1 MSLLTV
7 RVARIVLRKDMGV
20 SNPGYG
26 EYTIYDCILIY
37 TYVVTEPA
45 FQYEGGVRLVG
56 GPYSSE
62 GILEVFIFNTWY
74 TICTESLS
82 EDAATAVCTQLG
94 YTNNVR
100 TTRRFESKFITSCTL
115 LTIRSA
121 LVLKVGVPCA
131 SRSLQRQTGL

>member
-1 MSLLTV
+1 M
-7 RVARIVLRKDMGV
+7 
-20 SNPGYG
+20 
-26 EYTIYDCILIY
+26 
-37 TYVVTEPA
+37 TEPA

-74 TICTESLS
+74 TICTESLP

-100 TTRRFESKFITSCTL
+100 TTRRFESKIIS
-115 LTIRSA
+115 
-121 LVLKVGVPCA
+121 
-131 SRSLQRQTGL
+131 